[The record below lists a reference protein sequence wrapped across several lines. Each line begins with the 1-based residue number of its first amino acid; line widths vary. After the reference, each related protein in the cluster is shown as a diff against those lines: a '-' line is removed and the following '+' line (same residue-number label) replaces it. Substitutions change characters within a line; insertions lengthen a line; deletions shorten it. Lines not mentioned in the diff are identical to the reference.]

1 MNLKIVAVGMLMTG
15 VILTGLLSTGNA
27 EAQRTEPTANMQNFT
42 ADEQRAA
49 INGGH
54 GTSTMVVVAEAPQAA
69 KPVVVAAASTPAETS
84 SWNVPAAIW
93 LAASG
98 LAGMGLLQRRKK

>member
-1 MNLKIVAVGMLMTG
+1 MNLKIVAVAMLMAGT
-15 VILTGLLSTGNA
+15 VTTGLLTTTTA
-27 EAQRTEPTANMQNFT
+27 TAQKNEPHANMQNFT

-49 INGGH
+49 INGGRAT
-54 GTSTMVVVAEAPQAA
+54 GVIVAEAPQAA
-69 KPVVVAAASTPAETS
+69 TAMAATPVAVSPSDTGTWS
-84 SWNVPAAIW
+84 VPAAIW

>member
-1 MNLKIVAVGMLMTG
+1 MNLKIVAVVMVMAG
-15 VILTGLLSTGNA
+15 VVATGLLTTNTA
-27 EAQRTEPTANMQNFT
+27 AAQKNEPHAVGMQNFT

-49 INGGH
+49 IQGGRAT
-54 GTSTMVVVAEAPQAA
+54 GVIVAEAPQAA
-69 KPVVVAAASTPAETS
+69 TAIAAPPAAVSTNDPGTWS
-84 SWNVPAAIW
+84 VPAAIW